1 MYNEKSLA
9 YWRSKF
15 VTAVEVLKMNPTGK
29 AMEEMQYAQA
39 HVTRLEDQQLN
50 VVDLT
55 TFAI

>member
-1 MYNEKSLA
+1 
-9 YWRSKF
+9 
-15 VTAVEVLKMNPTGK
+15 
-29 AMEEMQYAQA
+29 MEEMQYAQA